1 MELVSNPYVINHS
14 YLHHNREHL
23 PLYLGPTRTPAWLQG
38 PSTAVADSAS
48 GVGGAPGSSS
58 QNRQDEPASGLRIFD
73 PADTWFHD
81 LPTPKKIKYFQ
92 MQQLVDYQKRCLEK
106 MTDVHDALQQRV
118 MVHEQQCGGGFKD
131 KTEKNSVR
139 DMAVA
144 YMHKCMLEE
153 GFYFSSSVYDECA
166 VQCLGKGN
174 IVDAKQDLTKFTHTH
189 NMAKDAARNF
199 RSEVAKRVRAE
210 VLKHYVGD
218 DKVWDYDM
226 ENFDQEMAEDLLA
239 GDQYRVATTG
249 AADFFGN
256 NLFRQILYNA
266 FPLSRSELASRNIW
280 ALPEDNIQL
289 TAHQIAFVDVK
300 EEEFHSRFVT
310 VITPNAPH
318 TPT

>member
-1 MELVSNPYVINHS
+1 
-14 YLHHNREHL
+14 
-23 PLYLGPTRTPAWLQG
+23 
-38 PSTAVADSAS
+38 
-48 GVGGAPGSSS
+48 
-58 QNRQDEPASGLRIFD
+58 
-73 PADTWFHD
+73 
-81 LPTPKKIKYFQ
+81 
-92 MQQLVDYQKRCLEK
+92 
-106 MTDVHDALQQRV
+106 

-153 GFYFSSSVYDECA
+153 GSYFSSSVYDECA

-280 ALPEDNIQL
+280 ALPEEL

-300 EEEFHSRFVT
+300 VRSMLYGQHQIPHHGSEHETMILQYQGMVQHLQEEGPVWGIWDGIQPQLPSTRYYLPYQADCKGQT
-310 VITPNAPH
+310 VEQLETLTA
-318 TPT
+318 